1 MISIISFSVPL
12 AHVVLNQKAPLI
24 MNYSCGL
31 IFMVFWK
38 KAIKDTGKYHCCFS
52 EHMIQAAEKSEED
65 TEARMLL
72 LMCVVISLDAGKEK

>member
-1 MISIISFSVPL
+1 
-12 AHVVLNQKAPLI
+12 
-24 MNYSCGL
+24 
-31 IFMVFWK
+31 MVFWK
-38 KAIKDTGKYHCCFS
+38 KAIKDTGKYHRCFS